1 MKKVLVAFILRKSKV
16 FREGIYGR
24 IAETRG
30 GGQNPGGAKLSRAP
44 EGRGVLRFR
53 YMTDSFA
60 NYGMM
65 AVLVYYFRSKK
76 LAIGMGFREK
86 Q

>member
-1 MKKVLVAFILRKSKV
+1 
-16 FREGIYGR
+16 
-24 IAETRG
+24 
-30 GGQNPGGAKLSRAP
+30 
-44 EGRGVLRFR
+44 
-53 YMTDSFA
+53 MTDSFA

>member
-1 MKKVLVAFILRKSKV
+1 MLAAFILRKSKA

-30 GGQNPGGAKLSRAP
+30 GGQNPGGTKLSRTP
-44 EGRGVLRFR
+44 EGLGVLRFR
-53 YMTDSFA
+53 HMTDSFA

-65 AVLVYYFRSKK
+65 AVLVYYLLSKK
-76 LAIGMGFREK
+76 LAIGKGFREK

>member
-1 MKKVLVAFILRKSKV
+1 MAFILRKSKAL
-16 FREGIYGR
+16 REGIYGR

-30 GGQNPGGAKLSRAP
+30 SGQNPGGTKLSRAP
-44 EGRGVLRFR
+44 EGLGVLRFR
-53 YMTDSFA
+53 YMTNSFA

-65 AVLVYYFRSKK
+65 AVLVYYLCSKK

>member
-1 MKKVLVAFILRKSKV
+1 MLAAFILCKIKA
-16 FREGIYGR
+16 FQEEIYGR

-44 EGRGVLRFR
+44 EGLGVLRFR
-53 YMTDSFA
+53 YMTNSFA

-65 AVLVYYFRSKK
+65 AVLVYYLCSKK

>member
-1 MKKVLVAFILRKSKV
+1 
-16 FREGIYGR
+16 
-24 IAETRG
+24 
-30 GGQNPGGAKLSRAP
+30 
-44 EGRGVLRFR
+44 
-53 YMTDSFA
+53 MTNSFA

-65 AVLVYYFRSKK
+65 AVLVYYLCSKK

>member
-1 MKKVLVAFILRKSKV
+1 
-16 FREGIYGR
+16 
-24 IAETRG
+24 
-30 GGQNPGGAKLSRAP
+30 
-44 EGRGVLRFR
+44 
-53 YMTDSFA
+53 MTDSFA

-65 AVLVYYFRSKK
+65 AVLVYYLLSKK